1 MANTFRLQM
10 VEGQSTNRPPLF
22 NSSDYSYWKTR
33 MTTFIKAQ
41 DYLIWKIIVNGP
53 HVPTKIVE
61 EQEIPKQETEWDEND
76 VKLIELNYKAMN
88 CLYCAFDS
96 KEFDEISS
104 CNSAKEIWERLEAT
118 YEEASQVEESKMSM
132 LVHDHKLPQIEKD
145 ECTSISPQA
154 SNDEE
159 DSTEAFC
166 LMAYEDEVTS
176 ELNSLENNSY
186 SYDELQNAFEELVE
200 EFEKNVSKNKVFKK
214 KVTSLSN
221 ELDDFKSKN
230 EILEKQ
236 IISLNDKNLS
246 LEKEIV
252 KLKIESQNFIE
263 KMKAKDMETSSQ
275 IAHDSNLLVNE
286 NKELK
291 LKVEKL
297 NKILTNFTNGK
308 KNLDNLLGSQ
318 RCVFDKAGIGYN
330 PKIKEKHYQKFFINE
345 NFLKSPICKH
355 CGKLG
360 HNIHTCPMKNMI
372 WVVKGTTLPKANPSG
387 PKKIWVPKKVI

>member
-1 MANTFRLQM
+1 MANTFRPQM

-33 MTTFIKAQ
+33 MTTYIKGQ

-118 YEEASQVEESKMSM
+118 YEEASQESKMSM

-145 ECTSISPQA
+145 ECTSISPQT

-176 ELNSLENNSY
+176 KLNSLEDESY

-200 EFEKNVSKNKVFKK
+200 EFEKNVLKNKVFKK

-246 LEKEIV
+246 LEKEII
-252 KLKIESQNFIE
+252 KLKIESQSFIE
-263 KMKAKDMETSSQ
+263 KMKAKDVETSSQ
-275 IAHDSNLLVNE
+275 IAYDSNLLVNE

-291 LKVEKL
+291 LKVENL

-372 WVVKGTTLPKANPSG
+372 WIIKGTTPPTNPRG
-387 PKKIWVPKKVI
+387 PKKIWVPKKVT

>member
-1 MANTFRLQM
+1 MANTFRPQM

-33 MTTFIKAQ
+33 MTTYIKGQ

-61 EQEIPKQETEWDEND
+61 EQDIPKQETEWDEND

-118 YEEASQVEESKMSM
+118 YEEASQESKMNM

-145 ECTSISPQA
+145 ECTSISPQT

-176 ELNSLENNSY
+176 KLNSLEDESY

-200 EFEKNVSKNKVFKK
+200 EFEKNVLKNKVFKK

-246 LEKEIV
+246 LEKEII
-252 KLKIESQNFIE
+252 KLKIESQSFIE
-263 KMKAKDMETSSQ
+263 KMKAKDVETSSQ
-275 IAHDSNLLVNE
+275 IAYDSNLLVNE

-291 LKVEKL
+291 LKVENL

-355 CGKLG
+355 CEKLG

-372 WVVKGTTLPKANPSG
+372 WVVKGTTPPKANPSG

>member
-1 MANTFRLQM
+1 MANTFRPQM

-33 MTTFIKAQ
+33 MTTYIKGQ
-41 DYLIWKIIVNGP
+41 DYPIWKIIVNSP

-118 YEEASQVEESKMSM
+118 YEEASQESKMNM
-132 LVHDHKLPQIEKD
+132 LVHGHKLPQIEKD
-145 ECTSISPQA
+145 ECTSISPQT

-176 ELNSLENNSY
+176 KLNSLEDESY

-200 EFEKNVSKNKVFKK
+200 EFEKNVLKNKVFKK

-230 EILEKQ
+230 KILEKQ

-246 LEKEIV
+246 LEKEII
-252 KLKIESQNFIE
+252 KLKIESQSFIE
-263 KMKAKDMETSSQ
+263 KMKAKDVETSSQ
-275 IAHDSNLLVNE
+275 IAYDSNLLVNE

-291 LKVEKL
+291 LKVENL

-330 PKIKEKHYQKFFINE
+330 PKIKEKHYQKFFVNE

-372 WVVKGTTLPKANPSG
+372 WVVKGTTPPKANPSG

>member
-1 MANTFRLQM
+1 MANTFRPQM

-33 MTTFIKAQ
+33 MTTYIKGQ

-118 YEEASQVEESKMSM
+118 YEEASQESKMSM

-145 ECTSISPQA
+145 ECTSISPQT

-176 ELNSLENNSY
+176 KLNSLEDESY
-186 SYDELQNAFEELVE
+186 SYDELQNAFEELDE
-200 EFEKNVSKNKVFKK
+200 EFEKNVLKNKVFKK

-246 LEKEIV
+246 LEKEII
-252 KLKIESQNFIE
+252 KLKIESQSFIE
-263 KMKAKDMETSSQ
+263 KMKAKDVETSSQ
-275 IAHDSNLLVNE
+275 IAYDSNLLVNE

-291 LKVEKL
+291 LKVENL

-330 PKIKEKHYQKFFINE
+330 PKLKEKHYQKFFINE

-372 WVVKGTTLPKANPSG
+372 WIIKGTTPPTNPRG
-387 PKKIWVPKKVI
+387 PKKIWVPKKVT

>member
-1 MANTFRLQM
+1 MANTFRPQM

-33 MTTFIKAQ
+33 MTTYIKGQ

-118 YEEASQVEESKMSM
+118 YEEASQESKMNM

-145 ECTSISPQA
+145 ECTSISPQT

-176 ELNSLENNSY
+176 KLNSLEDESY

-200 EFEKNVSKNKVFKK
+200 EFEKNVLKNKVFKK

-246 LEKEIV
+246 LEKEII
-252 KLKIESQNFIE
+252 KLKIESQIFIE
-263 KMKAKDMETSSQ
+263 KMKAKDVETSSQ
-275 IAHDSNLLVNE
+275 IAYDSNLLVNE

-291 LKVEKL
+291 LKVENL

-360 HNIHTCPMKNMI
+360 HNIHTCPMKNII
-372 WVVKGTTLPKANPSG
+372 WVVKGTTPPKANPSG

>member
-1 MANTFRLQM
+1 MANTSRPQM

-22 NSSDYSYWKTR
+22 ISSDYSYWKTR
-33 MTTFIKAQ
+33 MTTYIKAQ

-246 LEKEIV
+246 LEKEII
-252 KLKIESQNFIE
+252 KLKIESQSFIE
-263 KMKAKDMETSSQ
+263 KMKAKDVETSSQ

-297 NKILTNFTNGK
+297 NKIVTNFTNGK

-330 PKIKEKHYQKFFINE
+330 PKIKEKHYKKFFINE
-345 NFLKSPICKH
+345 KFLKIPICEH

-372 WVVKGTTLPKANPSG
+372 WVVKGTTPPKANPSG

>member
-1 MANTFRLQM
+1 MANTSRPQM

-33 MTTFIKAQ
+33 MTTYIKAQ

-132 LVHDHKLPQIEKD
+132 LVHDHKLPQIKKD

-154 SNDEE
+154 SNNEE
-159 DSTEAFC
+159 DSTKAFC
-166 LMAYEDEVTS
+166 LMAYEDGVTS
-176 ELNSLENNSY
+176 ERNSLEDNSY
-186 SYDELQNAFEELVE
+186 SYDELQNAFEELVK

-214 KVTSLSN
+214 KVTYLSN
-221 ELDDFKSKN
+221 ELNDFKSKN

-246 LEKEIV
+246 LEKEII
-252 KLKIESQNFIE
+252 KLKIESQSFIE
-263 KMKAKDMETSSQ
+263 KMKEKDVETSSQ

-291 LKVEKL
+291 LKVENL
-297 NKILTNFTNGK
+297 NKIVTNFTNGK

-318 RCVFDKAGIGYN
+318 RCVFDKADIGYN

-345 NFLKSPICKH
+345 KFLKIPICKH

-372 WVVKGTTLPKANPSG
+372 WVVK
-387 PKKIWVPKKVI
+387 

>member
-1 MANTFRLQM
+1 MANTFRPQM

-33 MTTFIKAQ
+33 MTTYIKGQ

-118 YEEASQVEESKMSM
+118 YEEASQESKMSM
-132 LVHDHKLPQIEKD
+132 LVYDHKLPQMEKD
-145 ECTSISPQA
+145 ECTSISPQT

-176 ELNSLENNSY
+176 KLNSLEDESY

-200 EFEKNVSKNKVFKK
+200 EFEKNVLKNKVFKK

-246 LEKEIV
+246 LEKEII

-263 KMKAKDMETSSQ
+263 KMKAKDVETSSQ
-275 IAHDSNLLVNE
+275 IAYDSNLLVNE

-291 LKVEKL
+291 LKVENL

-372 WVVKGTTLPKANPSG
+372 WVVKGTTPPKANPSG
-387 PKKIWVPKKVI
+387 PKKIWVPKKVT

>member
-1 MANTFRLQM
+1 MANTFRPQM

-33 MTTFIKAQ
+33 MTTYIKGQ

-118 YEEASQVEESKMSM
+118 YEEASQESKMSM
-132 LVHDHKLPQIEKD
+132 LVYDHKLPQMEKD
-145 ECTSISPQA
+145 ECTSISPQT

-176 ELNSLENNSY
+176 KLNSLEDESY

-200 EFEKNVSKNKVFKK
+200 EFEKNVLKNKVFKK

-246 LEKEIV
+246 LEKEII
-252 KLKIESQNFIE
+252 KLKIESQSFIE
-263 KMKAKDMETSSQ
+263 KMKAKDVETSSQ
-275 IAHDSNLLVNE
+275 IAYDSNLLVNE

-291 LKVEKL
+291 LKVENL
-297 NKILTNFTNGK
+297 NKILINFTNGK

-372 WVVKGTTLPKANPSG
+372 WIIKGTSPPTNPRG
-387 PKKIWVPKKVI
+387 PKKIWVPKRVT

>member
-1 MANTFRLQM
+1 MANTFRPQM

-33 MTTFIKAQ
+33 MTTYIKGQ

-118 YEEASQVEESKMSM
+118 YEEASQESKTNM

-145 ECTSISPQA
+145 ECTSISPQT

-176 ELNSLENNSY
+176 KLNSLEDESY

-200 EFEKNVSKNKVFKK
+200 EFEKNVLKNKVFKK

-246 LEKEIV
+246 LEKEII
-252 KLKIESQNFIE
+252 KLKIESQSFIE
-263 KMKAKDMETSSQ
+263 KMKAKDVETSSQ
-275 IAHDSNLLVNE
+275 IAYDSNLLVNE

-291 LKVEKL
+291 LKVENL

-372 WVVKGTTLPKANPSG
+372 WVVKGTTPPKANPSG

>member
-1 MANTFRLQM
+1 MANTSRPQM

-33 MTTFIKAQ
+33 MTTYIKGQ

-118 YEEASQVEESKMSM
+118 YEEASQESKMSM

-145 ECTSISPQA
+145 ECTSISPQT

-176 ELNSLENNSY
+176 KLNSLEDESY

-200 EFEKNVSKNKVFKK
+200 EFEKNVLKNKVFKK

-221 ELDDFKSKN
+221 ELNDFKSKN

-246 LEKEIV
+246 LEKEII
-252 KLKIESQNFIE
+252 KLKIESQSFIE
-263 KMKAKDMETSSQ
+263 KMKAKDVETSSQ

-297 NKILTNFTNGK
+297 NKIVTNFTNGK

-372 WVVKGTTLPKANPSG
+372 WVVKGTTPPKANPSG

>member
-1 MANTFRLQM
+1 MANTFRPQM

-33 MTTFIKAQ
+33 MTTYIKGQ

-118 YEEASQVEESKMSM
+118 YEEASQESKMNM

-145 ECTSISPQA
+145 ECTSISPQT

-159 DSTEAFC
+159 DSTETFC

-176 ELNSLENNSY
+176 KLNSLEDESY

-200 EFEKNVSKNKVFKK
+200 EFEKNVLKNKVFKK
-214 KVTSLSN
+214 KITSLSN

-246 LEKEIV
+246 LEKEII
-252 KLKIESQNFIE
+252 KLKIESQSFIE
-263 KMKAKDMETSSQ
+263 KMKAKDVETSSQ
-275 IAHDSNLLVNE
+275 IAYDSNLLVNE

-291 LKVEKL
+291 LKVENL

-372 WVVKGTTLPKANPSG
+372 WVVKGTTPPKANPSG

>member
-1 MANTFRLQM
+1 MANTFRPQM

-33 MTTFIKAQ
+33 MTTYIKGQ

-118 YEEASQVEESKMSM
+118 YEEASQESKMSM

-145 ECTSISPQA
+145 ECTSISPQT

-176 ELNSLENNSY
+176 KLNSLEDESY

-200 EFEKNVSKNKVFKK
+200 EFEKNILKNKVFKK

-246 LEKEIV
+246 LEKEII
-252 KLKIESQNFIE
+252 KLKIESQSFIE
-263 KMKAKDMETSSQ
+263 KMKAKDVETSSQ
-275 IAHDSNLLVNE
+275 IAYDSNLLVNE

-291 LKVEKL
+291 LKVENL

-372 WVVKGTTLPKANPSG
+372 WVVKGTTPPKANPSG

>member
-1 MANTFRLQM
+1 MANTFRPQM

-33 MTTFIKAQ
+33 MTTYIKGQ

-118 YEEASQVEESKMSM
+118 YEEASQESKMSM

-145 ECTSISPQA
+145 ECTSISPQT

-176 ELNSLENNSY
+176 KINSLEDESY

-200 EFEKNVSKNKVFKK
+200 EFEKNVLKNKVFKK

-246 LEKEIV
+246 LEKEII
-252 KLKIESQNFIE
+252 KLKIESQSFIE
-263 KMKAKDMETSSQ
+263 KMKAKNVETSSQ
-275 IAHDSNLLVNE
+275 IAYDSNLLVNE

-291 LKVEKL
+291 LKVENL

-330 PKIKEKHYQKFFINE
+330 SKIKEKHYQKFFINE

-372 WVVKGTTLPKANPSG
+372 WVVKGTTPPKANPSG
-387 PKKIWVPKKVI
+387 PKKIWVPKKII

>member
-1 MANTFRLQM
+1 MANTFRPQM

-33 MTTFIKAQ
+33 MTTYIKGQ

-61 EQEIPKQETEWDEND
+61 EQEIPKQEIEWDEND

-118 YEEASQVEESKMSM
+118 YEEASQESKMSM
-132 LVHDHKLPQIEKD
+132 LVHDHKLSQIEKD
-145 ECTSISPQA
+145 ECTSISPQT

-176 ELNSLENNSY
+176 KLNSLEDESY

-200 EFEKNVSKNKVFKK
+200 EFEKNVLKNKVFKK

-246 LEKEIV
+246 LEKEII
-252 KLKIESQNFIE
+252 KLKIESQSFIE
-263 KMKAKDMETSSQ
+263 KMKAKDVETSSQ
-275 IAHDSNLLVNE
+275 IAYDSNLLVNE

-291 LKVEKL
+291 LKVENL

-360 HNIHTCPMKNMI
+360 HNIHTCSMKNMI
-372 WVVKGTTLPKANPSG
+372 WVVKGTTPPKANPSG

>member
-1 MANTFRLQM
+1 MANTFRPQM

-33 MTTFIKAQ
+33 MTTYIKAQ

-118 YEEASQVEESKMSM
+118 YEEASQESKMSM

-145 ECTSISPQA
+145 ECTSISPQT

-176 ELNSLENNSY
+176 KLNSLEDESY

-200 EFEKNVSKNKVFKK
+200 EFEKNVLKNKVFKK

-246 LEKEIV
+246 LEKEII
-252 KLKIESQNFIE
+252 KLKIESQSFIE
-263 KMKAKDMETSSQ
+263 KMKAKDVETSSQ
-275 IAHDSNLLVNE
+275 IAYDSNLLVNE

-291 LKVEKL
+291 LKVENL

-372 WVVKGTTLPKANPSG
+372 WVVKGTTPPKANPSG

>member
-1 MANTFRLQM
+1 MANTPRPQM
-10 VEGQSTNRPPLF
+10 LEGQSTNRPPLF

-33 MTTFIKAQ
+33 MTTYIKGQ

-118 YEEASQVEESKMSM
+118 YEEASQESKMSM

-145 ECTSISPQA
+145 ECASISPQT

-176 ELNSLENNSY
+176 KLNSLEDESY

-200 EFEKNVSKNKVFKK
+200 EFEKNVLKNKVFKK

-246 LEKEIV
+246 LEKEII
-252 KLKIESQNFIE
+252 KLKIESQSFIE
-263 KMKAKDMETSSQ
+263 KMKAKNVETSSQ
-275 IAHDSNLLVNE
+275 IAYDSNLLVNE

-291 LKVEKL
+291 LKVENL

-372 WVVKGTTLPKANPSG
+372 WVVKGTTPPKANPSG

>member
-1 MANTFRLQM
+1 MANTFRPQM

-33 MTTFIKAQ
+33 MTTYIKGE

-118 YEEASQVEESKMSM
+118 YEEASQESKMSM

-145 ECTSISPQA
+145 ECTSISPQT

-176 ELNSLENNSY
+176 KLNSLEDESY

-200 EFEKNVSKNKVFKK
+200 EFEKNVLKNKVF
-214 KVTSLSN
+214 
-221 ELDDFKSKN
+221 
-230 EILEKQ
+230 
-236 IISLNDKNLS
+236 
-246 LEKEIV
+246 
-252 KLKIESQNFIE
+252 
-263 KMKAKDMETSSQ
+263 
-275 IAHDSNLLVNE
+275 
-286 NKELK
+286 
-291 LKVEKL
+291 
-297 NKILTNFTNGK
+297 
-308 KNLDNLLGSQ
+308 
-318 RCVFDKAGIGYN
+318 
-330 PKIKEKHYQKFFINE
+330 
-345 NFLKSPICKH
+345 
-355 CGKLG
+355 
-360 HNIHTCPMKNMI
+360 
-372 WVVKGTTLPKANPSG
+372 
-387 PKKIWVPKKVI
+387 

>member
-1 MANTFRLQM
+1 MANTFRPQM

-33 MTTFIKAQ
+33 MTTYIKGQ

-118 YEEASQVEESKMSM
+118 YEEASQESKMNM

-145 ECTSISPQA
+145 ECTSISPQT

-176 ELNSLENNSY
+176 KLNSLEDESY

-200 EFEKNVSKNKVFKK
+200 EFEKNVLKNKVFKK

-246 LEKEIV
+246 LEKEII

-263 KMKAKDMETSSQ
+263 KMKAKDVETSSQ
-275 IAHDSNLLVNE
+275 IAYDSNLLVNE

-291 LKVEKL
+291 LKVENL

-372 WVVKGTTLPKANPSG
+372 WVVKGTTPPKANPSG

>member
-1 MANTFRLQM
+1 MANTFRPQM

-33 MTTFIKAQ
+33 MTTYIKGQ

-96 KEFDEISS
+96 KEFDEILS

-118 YEEASQVEESKMSM
+118 YEKASQESKMNM

-145 ECTSISPQA
+145 ECTSISPQT

-176 ELNSLENNSY
+176 KLNSLEDESY

-200 EFEKNVSKNKVFKK
+200 EFEKNVLKNKVFKK

-246 LEKEIV
+246 LEKEII
-252 KLKIESQNFIE
+252 KLKIESQSFIE
-263 KMKAKDMETSSQ
+263 KMKAKDVETSSQ
-275 IAHDSNLLVNE
+275 IAYDSNLLVNE

-291 LKVEKL
+291 LKVENL

-372 WVVKGTTLPKANPSG
+372 WVVKGTTPPKANSSG

>member
-1 MANTFRLQM
+1 MANTFRPQM

-33 MTTFIKAQ
+33 MTTYIKGQ

-118 YEEASQVEESKMSM
+118 YEEASQESKMSM

-145 ECTSISPQA
+145 ECTSISPQT

-159 DSTEAFC
+159 DSTKAFC

-176 ELNSLENNSY
+176 KLNSLEDESY

-200 EFEKNVSKNKVFKK
+200 EFEKNVLKNKGFKK
-214 KVTSLSN
+214 KVTYLSN

-246 LEKEIV
+246 LEKEII

-263 KMKAKDMETSSQ
+263 KMKAKDVETSSQ
-275 IAHDSNLLVNE
+275 IAYDSNLLVNE

-291 LKVEKL
+291 LKVENL

-330 PKIKEKHYQKFFINE
+330 PKIKEKHYQKFFINK

-372 WVVKGTTLPKANPSG
+372 WVVKGTIPPKANPSG

>member
-1 MANTFRLQM
+1 MANTFRPQM

-22 NSSDYSYWKTR
+22 NSSNYSYWKTR
-33 MTTFIKAQ
+33 MTTYIKGQ

-118 YEEASQVEESKMSM
+118 YEEASQESKMSM

-145 ECTSISPQA
+145 ECTSISPQT

-176 ELNSLENNSY
+176 KLNSLEDESY

-200 EFEKNVSKNKVFKK
+200 EFEKNVLKNKVFKK

-246 LEKEIV
+246 LEKEII
-252 KLKIESQNFIE
+252 KLKIESQSFIE
-263 KMKAKDMETSSQ
+263 KMKAKDVETLSQ
-275 IAHDSNLLVNE
+275 IAYDSNLLVNE

-291 LKVEKL
+291 LKVENL

-330 PKIKEKHYQKFFINE
+330 SKIKEKHYQKFFINE

-372 WVVKGTTLPKANPSG
+372 WVVKGTTPPKANPSG

>member
-1 MANTFRLQM
+1 MANTFRPQM

-33 MTTFIKAQ
+33 MTTYIKGQ
-41 DYLIWKIIVNGP
+41 DYLIWKIILNGP

-118 YEEASQVEESKMSM
+118 YEEASQESKMSM

-145 ECTSISPQA
+145 ECTSISPQT

-159 DSTEAFC
+159 DSIEAFC

-176 ELNSLENNSY
+176 KLNSLEDESY

-200 EFEKNVSKNKVFKK
+200 EFEKNVLKNKVFKK

-221 ELDDFKSKN
+221 ELDDFKRKN

-246 LEKEIV
+246 LENEII

-263 KMKAKDMETSSQ
+263 KMKAKDVETSSQ
-275 IAHDSNLLVNE
+275 IAYDSNLLVNE

-291 LKVEKL
+291 LKVQNL

-330 PKIKEKHYQKFFINE
+330 PKIKEKHYQKIFINE
-345 NFLKSPICKH
+345 NFLKSLICKH

-372 WVVKGTTLPKANPSG
+372 WVVKGTTPPKANPSG

>member
-1 MANTFRLQM
+1 MANTFRPQM

-33 MTTFIKAQ
+33 MTTYIKGQ

-118 YEEASQVEESKMSM
+118 YEEASQESKMSM
-132 LVHDHKLPQIEKD
+132 LVYDHKLPQMEKD
-145 ECTSISPQA
+145 ECTSISPQT

-176 ELNSLENNSY
+176 KLNSLEDESY

-200 EFEKNVSKNKVFKK
+200 EFEKNVLKNKVFKK

-246 LEKEIV
+246 LEKEII

-263 KMKAKDMETSSQ
+263 KMKAKDVETSSQ
-275 IAHDSNLLVNE
+275 IAYDSNLLVNE

-291 LKVEKL
+291 LKVENL

-372 WVVKGTTLPKANPSG
+372 WVVKGTTPPKANPSG

>member
-1 MANTFRLQM
+1 MANTFRPQM

-33 MTTFIKAQ
+33 MTTYIKGQ

-118 YEEASQVEESKMSM
+118 YEEASQESKMSM

-145 ECTSISPQA
+145 ECTSISPQT

-176 ELNSLENNSY
+176 KLNSLEDESY

-200 EFEKNVSKNKVFKK
+200 EFEKNVLKNKVFKK

-246 LEKEIV
+246 LEKEII
-252 KLKIESQNFIE
+252 KLKIESQSFIE
-263 KMKAKDMETSSQ
+263 KMKAKDVETSSQ
-275 IAHDSNLLVNE
+275 IAYDSNLLVNE

-291 LKVEKL
+291 LKVENL

-372 WVVKGTTLPKANPSG
+372 WVVKGTTPPTANPSG

>member
-1 MANTFRLQM
+1 MANTFRPQM

-33 MTTFIKAQ
+33 MTTYIKGQ

-118 YEEASQVEESKMSM
+118 YEEASQESKMSM

-145 ECTSISPQA
+145 ECTSISPQT

-176 ELNSLENNSY
+176 KLNSLEDESY

-200 EFEKNVSKNKVFKK
+200 EFEKNVLKNKFFKK

-246 LEKEIV
+246 LEKEII
-252 KLKIESQNFIE
+252 KLKIESQSFIE
-263 KMKAKDMETSSQ
+263 KMKAKDVETSSQ
-275 IAHDSNLLVNE
+275 IAYDSNLLVNE

-291 LKVEKL
+291 LKVENL

-330 PKIKEKHYQKFFINE
+330 PKIKEKHYKKFFINE

-372 WVVKGTTLPKANPSG
+372 WVVKGTTPPKANPSG
-387 PKKIWVPKKVI
+387 PKKIWVPKKII

>member
-1 MANTFRLQM
+1 MANTFRPQM

-33 MTTFIKAQ
+33 MTTYIKGQ

-88 CLYCAFDS
+88 CLYCAFDL

-118 YEEASQVEESKMSM
+118 YEEASQELKMSM

-145 ECTSISPQA
+145 ECTSISPQT

-159 DSTEAFC
+159 DSTETFC

-176 ELNSLENNSY
+176 KLNSLEDESY

-200 EFEKNVSKNKVFKK
+200 EFEKNVLKNKAFKK

-221 ELDDFKSKN
+221 ELNDLKNKN

-236 IISLNDKNLS
+236 INSLNDKNLF
-246 LEKEIV
+246 LEEEIIKLEV
-252 KLKIESQNFIE
+252 KSQNFIK
-263 KMKAKDMETSSQ
+263 KMKANDVETSSQ
-275 IAHDSNLLVNE
+275 IVHNSNLLINE

-291 LKVEKL
+291 LKVKNL
-297 NKILTNFTNGK
+297 TKILTNFTNGK

-345 NFLKSPICKH
+345 NLLKSPICKH
-355 CGKLG
+355 CGKIG

-372 WVVKGTTLPKANPSG
+372 WIIKGTSPPTNPRG
-387 PKKIWVPKKVI
+387 PKKIWVPKRVT

>member
-1 MANTFRLQM
+1 MANTSRPQM

-33 MTTFIKAQ
+33 MTTYIKGQ

-118 YEEASQVEESKMSM
+118 YEEASQESKMSM

-145 ECTSISPQA
+145 ECTSISPQT

-176 ELNSLENNSY
+176 KLNSLEDESY

-200 EFEKNVSKNKVFKK
+200 EFEKNVLKNKVFKK

-246 LEKEIV
+246 LEKEII

-263 KMKAKDMETSSQ
+263 KMKAKDVETSSQ
-275 IAHDSNLLVNE
+275 IAYDSNLLVNE

-291 LKVEKL
+291 LKVENL

-372 WVVKGTTLPKANPSG
+372 WVVKGTTPPKANPSG